1 MRHICEDNPTSS
13 KQQDISFCRDARV
26 DKEGRGESFGVLK
39 KNFGIIHAP
48 AGYWKPKVL
57 C

>member
-13 KQQDISFCRDARV
+13 KQQDISFCQDARV

-57 C
+57 